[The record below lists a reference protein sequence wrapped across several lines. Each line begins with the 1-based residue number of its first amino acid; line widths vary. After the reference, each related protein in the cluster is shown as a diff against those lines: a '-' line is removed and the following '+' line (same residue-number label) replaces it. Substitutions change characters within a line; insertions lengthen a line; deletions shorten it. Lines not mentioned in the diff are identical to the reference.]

1 VATKA
6 AVERCARERQRGDID
21 IAQRRAFG
29 TQALELGGSKAQ
41 KSLDRLLTAPM
52 RAVPG
57 TRMTYDGVPD
67 RQQRA
72 DLIAFLQA
80 AERSLACR
88 HGDTVTQLVFFDTLA
103 APRILD

>member
-1 VATKA
+1 
-6 AVERCARERQRGDID
+6 
-21 IAQRRAFG
+21 
-29 TQALELGGSKAQ
+29 
-41 KSLDRLLTAPM
+41 M

-88 HGDTVTQLVFFDTLA
+88 HGDTVKQ
-103 APRILD
+103 